1 MNKRGVY
8 KERKKYVKI
17 RKGVCWWWWCCCG
30 VIGVVIVLVQQM
42 ITSGRVVAVEVVCV
56 CVCGVDY

>member
-17 RKGVCWWWWCCCG
+17 RKRVCWWWWCCG
-30 VIGVVIVLVQQM
+30 VVVIGVVIVLVQQM

-56 CVCGVDY
+56 CGVDY

>member
-1 MNKRGVY
+1 ML
-8 KERKKYVKI
+8 
-17 RKGVCWWWWCCCG
+17 WCCG

-56 CVCGVDY
+56 CGVDY